1 MANHKWA
8 NLLTEEALSEQI
20 ELAKKEGRRANQEE
34 ARSIAAIYSP
44 EDNLITIQLKN
55 GAAFSFP
62 PQLVEGLK
70 SATTEELQDF
80 WMPSSGDSIHWDH
93 LEVSLGIPELLMG
106 IFGPKQWMAE
116 LGRSGGKVS
125 SSEKRR
131 SSAENDKK
139 GRRPQK
145 VEQIN

>member
-1 MANHKWA
+1 MATHKWA

-20 ELAKKEGRRANQEE
+20 ELAKKEGRQANQEE

-62 PQLVEGLK
+62 PQLVERLK

-80 WMPSSGDSIHWDH
+80 WMPSSGDSIHSDH

-106 IFGPKQWMAE
+106 IFGPKQWRAE

-125 SSEKRR
+125 SSEKAR
-131 SSAENDKK
+131 SN
-139 GRRPQK
+139 
-145 VEQIN
+145 V